1 MLGTKIIDALVKGVK
16 VDMTMNTMH
25 RTFKRIDQRARSGF
39 VVRSRF
45 TTKNSHRIA
54 CLINDAM
61 KSIIAGCVI

>member
-1 MLGTKIIDALVKGVK
+1 MLGTKIINALIK
-16 VDMTMNTMH
+16 VLKMIGTMNTMH
-25 RTFKRIDQRARSGF
+25 SIIKIIDPNACPGF

-61 KSIIAGCVI
+61 KEIIAGSMI